1 MRRSVSGLAFLLAV
15 SWLASAVAQTPGTP
29 GGGVV
34 LKPASEA
41 SGHGISN
48 AAVLDQSGARVLR
61 VDVEPNGVR
70 NVHTHD
76 KVDFHLFIPISGTVR
91 LEVDGKP
98 LELRPWQAQYIK
110 GGTKHGFANTGST
123 TATVME
129 VFVTK

>member
-1 MRRSVSGLAFLLAV
+1 MGRSVSGLAFLLAL
-15 SWLASAVAQTPGTP
+15 SWLASAVAQTPGTA
-29 GGGVV
+29 GGVV
-34 LKPASEA
+34 LKPTSEA

-98 LELRPWQAQYIK
+98 LELVHR
-110 GGTKHGFANTGST
+110 TR
-123 TATVME
+123 
-129 VFVTK
+129 

>member
-1 MRRSVSGLAFLLAV
+1 VRRSVSGLAFLLAV
-15 SWLASAVAQTPGTP
+15 SWLASAIAQTPGTA

-34 LKPASEA
+34 LKPTSEA
-41 SGHGISN
+41 SGRGISN

>member
-1 MRRSVSGLAFLLAV
+1 MGRSVSGLAFLLAL
-15 SWLASAVAQTPGTP
+15 SWLASAVAQTPGTA
-29 GGGVV
+29 GGVV
-34 LKPASEA
+34 LKPTSEA

-98 LELRPWQAQYIK
+98 LELVPWQAQYIK

>member
-15 SWLASAVAQTPGTP
+15 SWLASAIAQTPGTA
-29 GGGVV
+29 GGVV
-34 LKPASEA
+34 LKPTSEA
-41 SGHGISN
+41 SGRGISN

-110 GGTKHGFANTGST
+110 GGTKHGFVNTGST

-129 VFVTK
+129 VFVKR

>member
-1 MRRSVSGLAFLLAV
+1 MGRSVSGLAFLLAL
-15 SWLASAVAQTPGTP
+15 SWLASAVAQTPGTA
-29 GGGVV
+29 GGVV
-34 LKPASEA
+34 LKPTSEA

-61 VDVEPNGVR
+61 VDVEPHGVR

-98 LELRPWQAQYIK
+98 LELVPWQAQYIK

>member
-1 MRRSVSGLAFLLAV
+1 MAGIGDRANTRHG
-15 SWLASAVAQTPGTP
+15 

-34 LKPASEA
+34 LKPTSEA
-41 SGHGISN
+41 SGRGISN

-76 KVDFHLFIPISGTVR
+76 KVDLHLFIPISGTVR

-123 TATVME
+123 TATEME

>member
-15 SWLASAVAQTPGTP
+15 SWLASAVAQTPGTA
-29 GGGVV
+29 GGGLT
-34 LKPASEA
+34 LKPTSET

-48 AAVLDQSGARVLR
+48 AVLNQSGARVLR

-76 KVDFHLFIPISGTVR
+76 NVDFHLFVPVSGTVR

-98 LELRPWQAQYIK
+98 LELGPWQGQYIK

>member
-1 MRRSVSGLAFLLAV
+1 MRKSVSGLAFLLAL
-15 SWLASAVAQTPGTP
+15 SWLASAVAQTPGTA
-29 GGGVV
+29 GGGVT
-34 LKPASEA
+34 LKPTSEA

-48 AAVLDQSGARVLR
+48 AALLNQSGARVLR
-61 VDVEPNGVR
+61 VDVAPNGVR

-76 KVDFHLFIPISGTVR
+76 NVDFHLFVPVSGTVR

-98 LELRPWQAQYIK
+98 MELGPWQAQYIK

>member
-1 MRRSVSGLAFLLAV
+1 MGRSVSGLAFLLAL
-15 SWLASAVAQTPGTP
+15 SWLASAVAQTPGTA
-29 GGGVV
+29 GGVV
-34 LKPASEA
+34 LKPTSEA

-98 LELRPWQAQYIK
+98 LELVPRQAQYIK